1 MKQFLSVLFVVG
13 VGICNA
19 QSVLDLPLNESEGGR
34 PLSSV
39 IESLEIKHPVRFFFL
54 PEWLDNITLPDKTNG
69 LTLRAALDEILQGQ
83 ELSYTEM
90 YPGTIV
96 IIKDPTLSILRQSAI
111 ANAKREQREIR
122 KYIFGAPRSRKR
134 QVTISGI
141 VQDSRNEGPLVGASI
156 FLSDSTSTTTNADG
170 YFSVR
175 VPSGEYIM
183 TIGFV
188 NYDDMVLDLA
198 AYADGT
204 IDAKLEEVP
213 TVLQEV
219 VVQDKAQREITQ
231 SRLGQ
236 TQITIAEL
244 KRAPMMLGEGD
255 LVKQVQTMSG
265 VTTVGEAAS
274 GFNVRGG
281 SVDQNLILYDGVPV
295 FNSAH
300 AFGFLSAFNAHA
312 IRDVSFFRG
321 GIPAEYGGR
330 ASSVLDI
337 RTKEGNFERWDGNFG
352 IGIIASHMMVTGPIF
367 PGKTSVAAS
376 LRSTYSNW
384 LTNSIKTVYAD
395 LSKSTVGFS
404 DGTLKLT
411 HLFSTDTKLSVTA
424 YASNDRF
431 RLFGDSTYMWF
442 NRTLS
447 ARFDHRF
454 SGNLSLDLTAGLS
467 NYSYNINNRDESTA
481 FDLSYRIDMPVFKF
495 GLYYQ
500 NGRHKAT
507 AGIQLQYYNF
517 DPGSRVPGANSN
529 AQEKHM
535 ARQRSLENAAYVNDI
550 FTISEQLTAEGG
562 VRLPVFTSIGN
573 EGKPTMTYFGV
584 EPRASLRLKTGP
596 TSSVKAGY
604 TRMYQY
610 LHLITNTAAVTPVD
624 IWQPS
629 NAAFRPQRADQV
641 SLGYFRDFKERK
653 YEVSIE
659 GFYKYTENILDFRN
673 GAVLILN
680 DNLEKDLLRGTS
692 VAYGVETSASVTSG
706 RLTGNVNYTY
716 SRSLRQVTGISPEE
730 SINEGKEY
738 PSNFDQPHVVNF
750 SGRYAFTRRY
760 FFTAN
765 FTYHTGRPISVPL
778 SGYFFEGKAVAN
790 FSDRNQ
796 FRVPDYHRLDIA
808 FVMEGNH
815 KRKKLGDGTWVFSLY
830 NVYGRKN
837 AYSIFFKQSPA
848 GTMRAY
854 QLSIIGTVLPS
865 VSYNFTF

>member
-1 MKQFLSVLFVVG
+1 MKLLLPVLFVACA
-13 VGICNA
+13 GICRA
-19 QSVLDLPLNESEGGR
+19 QSILDLTLKGSEHGKPL
-34 PLSSV
+34 LYV
-39 IESLEIKHPVRFFFL
+39 IDSLEMKHPVRFFFL
-54 PEWLDNITLPDKTNG
+54 PEWIDIITLPEQTRG
-69 LTLRAALDEILQGQ
+69 ITLRAAFDEILRGQ
-83 ELSYTEM
+83 EISYAEM

-96 IIKDPTLSILRQSAI
+96 IIKDPTLSILRQTAI
-111 ANAKREQREIR
+111 ADARREQKEIR
-122 KYIFGAPRSRKR
+122 KLVFGSARSRKR
-134 QVTISGI
+134 QVTITGT
-141 VQDSRNEGPLVGASI
+141 VLDSRNDAPLVGASV
-156 FLSDSTSTTTNADG
+156 FLSDSTATTTNTEG
-170 YFSVR
+170 RFSMR
-175 VPSGEYIM
+175 VSSGEYIM

-188 NYDDMVLDLA
+188 NYDELVFDVA

-204 IDAKLEEVP
+204 IDARLEEVP

-219 VVQDKAQREITQ
+219 VVQDKAEREITQ

-236 TQITIAEL
+236 TQIAISEL
-244 KRAPMMLGEGD
+244 RRAPMMLGEGD
-255 LVKQVQTMSG
+255 LVKQMQTMPG

-312 IRDVSFFRG
+312 IRDVSFYRG
-321 GIPAEYGGR
+321 AIPAEYGGR
-330 ASSVLDI
+330 ASSVMDI
-337 RTKEGNFERWDGNFG
+337 RTKDGNFERWDGNVG
-352 IGIIASHMMVTGPIF
+352 IGIIASHMMVTGPVVRD
-367 PGKTSVAAS
+367 KTSVAAS

-384 LTNSIKTVYAD
+384 LVNSIKTAYAD

-404 DGTLKLT
+404 DGTLKVT
-411 HLFSTDTKLSVTA
+411 HLFAPDTKLSVTG

-431 RLFGDSTYMWF
+431 RLMGDSTYMWF
-442 NRTLS
+442 NRTAS

-454 SGNLSLDLTAGLS
+454 SENLNVDVTAGIS
-467 NYSYNINNRDESTA
+467 NYSYKINNREESTE
-481 FDLSYRIDMPVFKF
+481 FDLSYRITMPVVKL

-500 NGRHKAT
+500 KGRHKAT
-507 AGIQLQYYNF
+507 AGINSQYYDF
-517 DPGSRVPGANSN
+517 DPGSRVPGRNSN
-529 AQEKHM
+529 ATELHM
-535 ARQRSLENAAYVNDI
+535 ERQRSMENAVYVNDI
-550 FTISEQLTAEGG
+550 FTINDQLTAEGG
-562 VRLPVFTSIGN
+562 VRVPAFTSLQQSD
-573 EGKPTMTYFGV
+573 KPSITYFGL
-584 EPRASLRLKTGP
+584 EPRASFRLKTGP
-596 TSSVKAGY
+596 SSSVKGGY

-629 NAAFRPQRADQV
+629 DANFKPQKADQV
-641 SLGYFRDFKERK
+641 SLGYFRAFRDRK
-653 YEVSIE
+653 YEASVE
-659 GFYKYTENILDFRN
+659 GFYKYTSGILDFRN

-680 DNLEKDLLRGTS
+680 DNLERDLLRGNS
-692 VAYGVETSASVTSG
+692 VAYGVETSAGITSG

-716 SRSLRQVTGISPEE
+716 ARSLRRVLGPTIEE
-730 SINEGKEY
+730 SINQGKEY
-738 PSNFDQPHVVNF
+738 PSNFDQPHVVNL

-760 FFTAN
+760 FVSAN
-765 FTYHTGRPISVPL
+765 FTYHTGRPISIPL

-790 FSDRNQ
+790 FSERNQ

-837 AYSIFFKQSPA
+837 AYSVFFKQSP
-848 GTMRAY
+848 GGLMRAY